1 MLCLKTTKMQ
11 PVFFN
16 GMTSCTSTT
25 LQVRPI
31 PGVVRQHK
39 MESMGV
45 GVRQLKVVL
54 IESEK

>member
-1 MLCLKTTKMQ
+1 MQ
-11 PVFFN
+11 PVFFKWYDLLYVHH
-16 GMTSCTSTT
+16 T

-39 MESMGV
+39 LESVGV
-45 GVRQLKVVL
+45 GVRQLKVGL

>member
-1 MLCLKTTKMQ
+1 MQ

-16 GMTSCTSTT
+16 GMTSCMSTT